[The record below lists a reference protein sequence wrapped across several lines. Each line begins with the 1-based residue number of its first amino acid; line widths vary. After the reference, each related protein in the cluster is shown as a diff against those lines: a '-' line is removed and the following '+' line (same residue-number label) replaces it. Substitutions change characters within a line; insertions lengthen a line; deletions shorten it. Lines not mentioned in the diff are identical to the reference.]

1 MPSEKENL
9 LKFHDGQCRL
19 RFSFMLNK
27 DFVSRLKQLD
37 DQFREKMNQMK
48 TIFKI
53 LESLY
58 SEKINAYVLFGW
70 CVHSTFVYGDVFD
83 LLKTYCGKER
93 VGKLVEHIEDEL
105 KWLNEKFS
113 QQLMTELTDA
123 LKASI
128 NLQENVTYVLKSLM
142 TLRIEIFFSIHYLM
156 SIDIYNFLV
165 IFIDNIVIKI
175 DGMVY
180 TKNNIT
186 EYL

>member
-1 MPSEKENL
+1 
-9 LKFHDGQCRL
+9 
-19 RFSFMLNK
+19 
-27 DFVSRLKQLD
+27 
-37 DQFREKMNQMK
+37 
-48 TIFKI
+48 
-53 LESLY
+53 
-58 SEKINAYVLFGW
+58 
-70 CVHSTFVYGDVFD
+70 
-83 LLKTYCGKER
+83 
-93 VGKLVEHIEDEL
+93 
-105 KWLNEKFS
+105 
-113 QQLMTELTDA
+113 MTELTDA